1 MAIIGNS
8 NVEYKK
14 DEKTRYH
21 EAENIKDI
29 TQTDLKKLKTE
40 LKPETETDLDS
51 KLTKINEHVETYFD

>member
-1 MAIIGNS
+1 MSIIGNN

-21 EAENIKDI
+21 EAENIRDV

-51 KLTKINEHVETYFD
+51 KLTQINDHVEKYFN